1 MTHLYVIHLLQP
13 LSVSDFLSRSHGI
26 LYKDFMVKIVFN
38 KLFKI
43 CEVLGFVCDFF
54 YKSKI
59 SLKPNMNL
67 VCELR
72 VENALWEKCP

>member
-1 MTHLYVIHLLQP
+1 
-13 LSVSDFLSRSHGI
+13 
-26 LYKDFMVKIVFN
+26 MVKIVFN

-43 CEVLGFVCDFF
+43 CKVLGFVCDFFFF

-59 SLKPNMNL
+59 SLKPDMNI
-67 VCELR
+67 VCELH